1 VRTLT
6 VGAVVVCGAFALAF
20 PFLVNGYWLSVGVL
34 AMFYAIV
41 AASWALL
48 AGYAGQFSF
57 GHMAFVSL
65 GAYTS
70 GLLVKWFDIPIP
82 LGMLAGVLMCGV
94 VGSGIGL
101 VCLRMRGPYLALFTV
116 AFSEVLRIVIVSENE
131 VTGGSGGLEVT
142 PLFHGRT
149 DSPYYYFGL
158 ALLLGSLAIMLF
170 LVTSRWGLFFRAIRE
185 NEDAAAAAGVK
196 VVRFRILA
204 FAITSSFAG
213 LAGGFYGHYIGILT
227 PDIGSVDQ
235 MGLVVAMAVIGGA
248 ESIVAAMIGALGLE
262 FLVEALRSYGQWR
275 LVLFGALLLLTMRFA
290 RNGLLALAWQ
300 QFNAILPL
308 PLRDVVGGKGQ
319 LGTGTASSPQP
330 PTARGGGVS

>member
-1 VRTLT
+1 M
-6 VGAVVVCGAFALAF
+6 AVVAGLVLAF
-20 PFLVNGYWLSVGVL
+20 PFMVNAYWLSVGVL
-34 AMFYAIV
+34 ATFYAIV

-70 GLLVKWFDIPIP
+70 GLLVTSTGIPIP
-82 LGMLAGVLMCGV
+82 LGLAAGIILCAI
-94 VGSGIGL
+94 VGSGIGY

-116 AFSEVLRIVIVSENE
+116 AFSEVLRIIFVSETE
-131 VTGGSGGLEVT
+131 ITGGSGGLEVP
-142 PLFHGRT
+142 PLFHGMT
-149 DSPYYYFGL
+149 DAPAYYLGV
-158 ALLLGSLAIMLF
+158 ALLAVSMAIMQV

-196 VVRFRILA
+196 VVWFRIMA

-248 ESIVAAMIGALGLE
+248 ESLVAAMIGALTLE

-290 RNGLLALAWQ
+290 RNGLLALGWERLVR
-300 QFNAILPL
+300 ITPRRRERPL
-308 PLRDVVGGKGQ
+308 QREAG
-319 LGTGTASSPQP
+319 
-330 PTARGGGVS
+330 

>member
-1 VRTLT
+1 
-6 VGAVVVCGAFALAF
+6 VGASRIGLGRIGLGQIATRLAFGVPLSLLVLAF
-20 PFLVNGYWLSVGVL
+20 PSLVNAYWLTVAIL
-34 AMFYAIV
+34 ALFYAIV

-70 GLLVKWFDIPIP
+70 GLLVMSFGVPIP
-82 LGMLAGVLMCGV
+82 LGMAAGVVLCAV
-94 VGSGIGL
+94 VGAGIGY

-142 PLFHGRT
+142 PLFHTRS
-149 DSPYYYFGL
+149 DAPYYYLGL
-158 ALLLGSLAIMLF
+158 VLLAVSLGLMVWLER
-170 LVTSRWGLFFRAIRE
+170 SRWGLFFRAIRE
-185 NEDAAAAAGVK
+185 NEDAAAAAGVR
-196 VVRFRILA
+196 VLRFRVLA

-248 ESIVAAMIGALGLE
+248 ENLFAATLGALLCE
-262 FLVEALRSYGQWR
+262 ALIEALRSYEQWR
-275 LVLFGALLLLTMRFA
+275 LVLFGALLLLTIRFA
-290 RNGLLALAWQ
+290 RNGLLALAYQ
-300 QFNAILPL
+300 ALKQRG
-308 PLRDVVGGKGQ
+308 LRGFLARKA
-319 LGTGTASSPQP
+319 AS
-330 PTARGGGVS
+330 

>member
-1 VRTLT
+1 LSIS
-6 VGAVVVCGAFALAF
+6 GAAGLLVLILAF

-41 AASWALL
+41 TASWALL

-57 GHMAFVSL
+57 GHLAFVSL

-70 GLLVKWFDIPIP
+70 GLLVKWLAIPVP
-82 LGMLAGVLMCGV
+82 LGMVAGIMMCAA
-94 VGSGIGL
+94 VGSGVGF
-101 VCLRMRGPYLALFTV
+101 VGLRMRGPYLALFTV
-116 AFSEVLRIVIVSENE
+116 AFSEVLRIVFVSETE

-142 PLFHGRT
+142 PLFRGRT
-149 DSPYYYFGL
+149 DTLYYYLGV
-158 ALLLGSLAIMLF
+158 ALLAVSLAIMLW
-170 LVTSRWGLFFRAIRE
+170 LVRSRWGLFFRAIRE

-196 VVRFRILA
+196 VLRFRVLA
-204 FAITSSFAG
+204 FAIASAFAG
-213 LAGGFYGHYIGILT
+213 LGGGFFGHYIGILT

-248 ESIVAAMIGALGLE
+248 ESIVAATLGALGLE

-300 QFNAILPL
+300 QLARLGPVRRA
-308 PLRDVVGGKGQ
+308 LR
-319 LGTGTASSPQP
+319 
-330 PTARGGGVS
+330 TARS